1 MTDVPLDRLF
11 ALYPCLAETP
21 PALRAALV
29 SGAAVKH
36 VAAGTVLFDERNE
49 CSAFPMVISGAVR
62 VTKAAPNG
70 RELQLYRVLPGESC
84 VITSSC
90 LLGHAAYNAR
100 GEAETDTTL
109 VALPGPLFARLMT
122 EHEAF
127 RAYVFRLFSERVA
140 DLMELVEA
148 VAFQRLDQRLAALLL
163 AREPVLHTTH
173 QQLADEL
180 GSVREIVSRLLKG
193 FSEQG
198 MVTLGRERIEVTD
211 ASALRRVAGQMT

>member
-1 MTDVPLDRLF
+1 M
-11 ALYPCLAETP
+11 
-21 PALRAALV
+21 
-29 SGAAVKH
+29 
-36 VAAGTVLFDERNE
+36 VL
-49 CSAFPMVISGAVR
+49 SGAVR

-127 RAYVFRLFSERVA
+127 RTYVFRLFSERVA
-140 DLMELVEA
+140 DLMQLVEA

-163 AREPVLHTTH
+163 ARAPVLHTTH

-198 MVTLGRERIEVTD
+198 MVSLGRERIEVTD
-211 ASALRRVAGQMT
+211 AAGLRRVAGQAT